1 MLEKYALLR
10 SMKEIFTHPLKKYSV
25 RELAKATGLSVF
37 GSKQS
42 LDYLYKKGML
52 TLEKVGRTYQY
63 RTDVGNFLTRQWK
76 VVFSLEELS
85 KAGIVER
92 ILKTDKSILSIVL
105 YGSTA
110 TGKDD
115 EKSDIDVLVIADTN
129 SRGKKQIAAQAR
141 GTKREVNIS
150 IYTPDEWRKKANA
163 DKVFYE
169 NVIINSIALYGEK
182 PVVL

>member
-10 SMKEIFTHPLKKYSV
+10 SMGEVFTHPIKKYSV
-25 RELAKATGLSVF
+25 RGLAKATGLSVF

-42 LDYLYKKGML
+42 LDYLYKKDML
-52 TLEKVGRTYQY
+52 TLEKVGRSYQY
-63 RTDVGNFLTRQWK
+63 RANTGNFLTRQWK
-76 VVFSLEELS
+76 VVFSLEELD
-85 KAGIVER
+85 KAKIVER
-92 ILKTDKSILSIVL
+92 ILKTNKSILSILL

-110 TGKDD
+110 IGKDD
-115 EKSDIDVLVIADTN
+115 EKSDIDIVVIADTN
-129 SRGKKQIAAQAR
+129 AKGKKEIAAHAR
-141 GTKREVNIS
+141 GTKKEVNIS
-150 IYTPDEWRKKANA
+150 VYTPIEWKKKASA